1 MTGKL
6 YRQYADGRA
15 GKSPLMA
22 DCAKAWAVGGSV
34 CAGGEGLRRLY
45 LALGND
51 VEEAGLLVSVTLI
64 VLTAL
69 VTGLGVFD
77 KIARHAGG
85 GTLVP
90 ITGFANSIASAAMD
104 SKSEGFITGV
114 GVKIFTVAGPVI
126 LYGTAAGMIWGFVLW
141 LSGRF

>member
-6 YRQYADGRA
+6 YRQYAEGRA
-15 GKSPLMA
+15 GKSPLAA
-22 DCAKAWAVGGSV
+22 DCARAWAVGGFI
-34 CAGGEGLRRLY
+34 CAVGEGLRRLY
-45 LALGND
+45 LTLVHD
-51 VEEAGLLVSVTLI
+51 PDEAGLLVSVSFI

-69 VTGLGVFD
+69 LTGLGVFD

-114 GVKIFTVAGPVI
+114 GVKIFTVAGPVV
-126 LYGTAAGMIWGFVLW
+126 LYGTAAGMIWGFILW
-141 LSGRF
+141 LWGRF